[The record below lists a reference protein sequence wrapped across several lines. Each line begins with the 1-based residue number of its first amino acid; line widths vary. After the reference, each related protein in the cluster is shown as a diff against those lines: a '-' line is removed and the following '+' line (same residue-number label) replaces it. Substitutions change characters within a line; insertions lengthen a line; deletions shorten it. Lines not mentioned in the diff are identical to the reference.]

1 MMNTEVTE
9 WNLELI
15 KAVAEDVAREQRE
28 GEQRMHEVVEQAR
41 FEKATWQQI
50 ADQLGTTKQAAQQ
63 RFGSQSPLVRM
74 TD

>member
-1 MMNTEVTE
+1 MMNIDDIE

-28 GEQRMHEVVEQAR
+28 GEQRLHKVVEQAR

-63 RFGSQSPLVRM
+63 RFGS
-74 TD
+74 